1 MPACVGRRA
10 SPASRSIP
18 RHRSRRHRCQPR
30 SRPAR
35 HCPSGVA
42 ADMRRLRGFTLIELM
57 VTLAI
62 LALLSTIAL
71 PLAQVA
77 VQRQKEQ
84 ELRMALR
91 DIRTAL
97 DEYKR
102 AAGEGRIASVLDG
115 SGYPPN
121 LLALVN
127 GVPDQRSAR
136 ARKVF
141 FLRALPRDPFNTD
154 PSLPPEQTWHLRSYQ
169 SDPADPKPGED
180 VYDVYSNSEQVGL
193 NGIAYRRW

>member
-1 MPACVGRRA
+1 MQG
-10 SPASRSIP
+10 
-18 RHRSRRHRCQPR
+18 
-30 SRPAR
+30 
-35 HCPSGVA
+35 
-42 ADMRRLRGFTLIELM
+42 LRGFTLIELM

-84 ELRMALR
+84 ELRVALR

-102 AAGEGRIASVLDG
+102 AAGEGRIASLLDG

-121 LLALVN
+121 LRTLVD
-127 GVPDQRSAR
+127 GVPDQRSAK

-141 FLRALPRDPFNTD
+141 FLRALPRDPFNDD
-154 PSLPPEQTWHLRSYQ
+154 PALPAEQTWRLRSYQ

-180 VYDVYSNSEQVGL
+180 VYDVHSNSEQVGL

>member
-1 MPACVGRRA
+1 MLRA
-10 SPASRSIP
+10 
-18 RHRSRRHRCQPR
+18 
-30 SRPAR
+30 
-35 HCPSGVA
+35 
-42 ADMRRLRGFTLIELM
+42 RGFTLIELM

-62 LALLSTIAL
+62 VALLSTIAL

-84 ELRMALR
+84 ELRVALR
-91 DIRTAL
+91 EIRTAL

-102 AAGEGRIASVLDG
+102 AAGEGRIASLLDG

-121 LLALVN
+121 LQVLVN
-127 GVPDQRSAR
+127 GVPDQRSAT

-141 FLRALPRDPFNTD
+141 FLRAVPRDPFNSD
-154 PSLPPEQTWHLRSYQ
+154 PSLQAEQTWQLRSYQ

-180 VYDVYSNSEQVGL
+180 VYDVHSNSEQVGL